1 MSRFDTFK
9 SLINRPIL
17 EAIRYTTSGGAVY
30 EPNKQGRKSRA
41 GYIMDAPDPDT
52 RNALYKKNER
62 GFAAL
67 FRKAPSEAMA
77 GNFLFLEVLSA
88 LGLYWSPLNSTGKN
102 KGEKSNLATVLSV
115 QNKLSTLENRLSK
128 CFSTNQVPFTNRHY
142 SIIEHI
148 LINNKSRYD
157 DELGFNT
164 YDLLRSSDN
173 SWDRIFNAKDKE
185 NKPIHGLRALLKN
198 ISDYVIAG
206 FFRRNAAFRREK
218 RKKEWQ
224 NLQRAAAYHD
234 GGGAGGSRRSE
245 DDWDL
250 SAYGENPEHGENAS
264 DNGTGEKVNEKANS
278 RGVKAADRR
287 KAEKFALSPEDRKK
301 VVEISIKAA
310 NLLYEDFNIYRDAGL
325 KPYDVLSIWKMA
337 DSIAGMSMSLDNLLM
352 KVDKEVSELSKE
364 EQEDLTVDDYLA
376 MIYTYLGKSLNKT
389 AKNLSE
395 AKRSALSFLNKN
407 SNVIPQGFVEGIR
420 DAISTHIT
428 EVGRQGDT
436 ARMINN
442 LKRYIRQQIRKKA
455 VKETEELKKFLE
467 DLDTIANRGI
477 TKEDRQKLTDVDTGS
492 RKAVENLNILKKIFD
507 YCAGSKR
514 KIGGIT
520 TGKLT
525 LDNLVKLMKL
535 SVAPPENCPSLIL
548 NLSKTITERFKDKFD
563 LSIEDIESFA
573 NRGGSEEDKNYAFMN
588 ELYERTRVDN
598 YNISNRYIT
607 NIRKGLDEDIEKAFS
622 ILQGTRREL
631 TDADYASDRDDLDLY
646 SQKPIVTIL
655 QDAGAS
661 KDVIDL
667 YNGNP
672 EQSSRYDERYTL
684 PSRDKSQKTIGQ
696 LFTKYDINNLIESCG
711 EDLKEAVYATLG
723 FEIRRQKAT
732 YLNKLYVAIDSI
744 EDGKDPNDLTKEE
757 REEIERLED
766 QIEEVNKADIRKN
779 LRVMNNIINAYE
791 IATLAVGIGASPTL
805 VSKYISNIASRIY
818 ATIDYLPDSVHK
830 QVEQLYAAVKA
841 TSTTTET
848 LDKDTRQH
856 SGLKDAIR
864 SRSKSLHKQ
873 IGKLEQSV
881 FDPRV
886 FIDLD
891 DLSTK
896 WKNSECFPGEY
907 ELPHGNGAVINIK
920 DSIPVMG
927 KKGKVSAVADA
938 LDITKADVQGKRD
951 DLHRD
956 ENKLYED
963 DIIISYPNKT
973 CGKIRAIFN
982 NIAEFWR
989 EMNPKFRKY
998 IPNPGAN
1005 NLTEK
1010 EKDKLRDI
1018 GEKLKHYATQ
1028 HIYEDVS
1035 RRIASLKKALSKAS
1049 RDFLA
1054 GRGIL
1059 SLNGEAFAK
1068 AIEDLY
1074 DNMSREEVNEITQTL
1089 ATQSYDVAAE
1099 KIEKYSNNLVA
1110 LGQDIAAYELDK
1122 VRSKADSLI
1131 LNAKK
1136 AGKGERALI
1145 VFGKSVFVK
1154 SLAEAIDEHI
1164 SPFLRNPGQ
1173 KISRDK
1179 AAYETLTDFSGT
1191 DKMRKLMARN
1201 AGKLATAKNEAVDG
1215 NSDPFDTLL
1224 SKILSNKYLRGTCW
1238 GIQSHLSDLI
1248 DKICSNVQN
1257 QFAGI
1262 SIIPEITTP
1271 TDVLRYNDVKVPIGF
1286 NMRFIIT
1293 DFNEIEE
1300 AKIKN
1305 EFKTLFKAEDGF
1317 IGTEMEKIIEE
1328 PLKDVKIND
1337 AASEAEVSDRL
1348 EQIAQDIQEQKKQ
1361 ANEISP
1367 AAFLSKEMRNTY
1379 SAIRR
1384 RANEAVLKINDIEE
1398 KYKKGNITKEQ
1409 YQEQTKV
1416 YITIIEECNVDIKAI
1431 NAGNRPVYHNMDG
1444 KPLDTATL
1452 SPDEAEAIKK
1462 AEEKSA
1468 KAKQAEADKTE
1479 TDKTETKTEAETE
1492 VEDEVYGSDQGET
1505 PTNTADKN
1513 TVNQLRSQTD
1523 NSDVFDNLDYWFGED
1538 EAEGEDEESCDEV
1551 DEVLAIFSDSHYCP
1565 KGPRIITNRDKFK
1578 RGYMV
1583 DDRRKEDF
1591 YRRH

>member
-30 EPNKQGRKSRA
+30 EPNTRGRKSRT
-41 GYIMDAPDPDT
+41 GYIMDAPDPAT

-62 GFAAL
+62 GFDAL
-67 FRKAPSEAMA
+67 FRKASSPATA

-88 LGLYWSPLNSTGKN
+88 LGLYLSPLNSTGKN
-102 KGEKSNLATVLSV
+102 KGEKSNLATILSV
-115 QNKLSTLENRLSK
+115 QNKLSALENRLSK
-128 CFSTNQVPFTNRHY
+128 CFSTNQVSFTDRHY

-198 ISDYVIAG
+198 ISDYVIAP
-206 FFRRNAAFRREK
+206 FYNREPAFRREK
-218 RKKEWQ
+218 RKKQWE
-224 NLQRAAAYHD
+224 NLQRSAAYYD
-234 GGGAGGSRRSE
+234 GGRAGGSRRS
-245 DDWDL
+245 DDEWDVKD
-250 SAYGENPEHGENAS
+250 YEENPEYDENAI
-264 DNGTGEKVNEKANS
+264 DDGTGNKVKEKAND
-278 RGVKAADRR
+278 RGVKVADRK

-301 VVEISIKAA
+301 VIEISVKAA
-310 NLLYEDFNIYRDAGL
+310 NLLYKDFTIYRDVGL
-325 KPYDVLSIWKMA
+325 NPYDVLSIWKMA
-337 DSIAGMSMSLDNLLM
+337 DSIAGMAMSLDNLLM
-352 KVDKEVSELSKE
+352 KVDKEIKELSKE
-364 EQEDLTVDDYLA
+364 EQEDLTVDDYLT
-376 MIYTYLGKSLNKT
+376 MIYNYLGKSLNKT

-395 AKRSALSFLNKN
+395 AKHSALSFLNKN
-407 SNVIPQGFVEGIR
+407 PDVIPQGFIEGIR

-436 ARMINN
+436 AKMINN
-442 LKRYIRQQIRKKA
+442 LKRYIKQQVDKNA
-455 VKETEELKKFLE
+455 VKETTELKKFLK

-477 TKEDRQKLTDVDTGS
+477 TQEDRQKLTDVDAGS
-492 RKAVENLNILKKIFD
+492 RKAVENLNALKNIFAH
-507 YCAGSKR
+507 CVKR
-514 KIGGIT
+514 KIGDIT
-520 TGKLT
+520 TDKLT
-525 LDNLVKLMKL
+525 LDNLVKFMKL
-535 SVAPPENCPSLIL
+535 SVAPPKNCPSLIL

-622 ILQGTRREL
+622 ILQGARREL
-631 TDADYASDRDDLDLY
+631 TDADYANDRDDLDLY

-655 QDAGAS
+655 QNARAN
-661 KDVIDL
+661 KAVIDL

-672 EQSSRYDERYTL
+672 EQSSLYDEKYTT
-684 PSRDKSQKTIGQ
+684 PRGNVSKKTIGQ
-696 LFTKYDINNLIESCG
+696 LFAKYDINNLIESGG

-723 FEIRRQKAT
+723 FEIQRQKAT

-744 EDGKDPNDLTKEE
+744 EGDKDPNDLTKEE
-757 REEIERLED
+757 QDEIARLEA
-766 QIEEVNKADIRKN
+766 QIEKVNKADIRKN

-805 VSKYISNIASRIY
+805 VSEYISNIASRIY
-818 ATIDYLPDSVHK
+818 ATKTYLPDSVHK

-848 LDKDTRQH
+848 LDNDTRQH
-856 SGLKDAIR
+856 SGLKDAIA
-864 SRSKSLHKQ
+864 SRANSIHKL
-873 IGKLEQSV
+873 IGKQEQSV

-886 FIDLD
+886 FIDLTE
-891 DLSTK
+891 LSKK
-896 WKNSECFPGEY
+896 WKNSECIPGEY
-907 ELPHGNGAVINIK
+907 KLPHGNGAVINIK

-927 KKGKVSAVADA
+927 KTGKVSAVADA
-938 LDITKADVQGKRD
+938 LGITKADVLSGDVDGKA
-951 DLHRD
+951 
-956 ENKLYED
+956 
-963 DIIISYPNKT
+963 IIISYPDET
-973 CGKIRAIFN
+973 WDKIKAIFN
-982 NIAEFWR
+982 DVAEFR
-989 EMNPKFRKY
+989 RKMNPDFRKY
-998 IPNPGAN
+998 IPNPGADT
-1005 NLTEK
+1005 LTEK
-1010 EKDKLRDI
+1010 EKDRLKQI
-1018 GEKLKHYATQ
+1018 GEQLRNYAQ
-1028 HIYEDVS
+1028 EFIYEDVS
-1035 RRIASLKKALSKAS
+1035 RRIASLKNALSDAS
-1049 RDFLA
+1049 KSFLKEH
-1054 GRGIL
+1054 GIL
-1059 SLNGEAFAK
+1059 SYNGLKFAK

-1074 DNMSREEVNEITQTL
+1074 DNMSPEEVNEVTQTL
-1089 ATQSYDVAAE
+1089 ATQSFDVAAK
-1099 KIEKYSNNLVA
+1099 KIEQYSEDLIA
-1110 LGQDIAAYELDK
+1110 LGQDIAAYELDQ
-1122 VRSKADSLI
+1122 VRRKADSLI
-1131 LNAKK
+1131 LNAKN
-1136 AGKGERALI
+1136 AGNDERALI
-1145 VFGKSVFVK
+1145 VFGKSVFVEPFTTAVK
-1154 SLAEAIDEHI
+1154 EWID
-1164 SPFLRNPGQ
+1164 PFLRNPGQ
-1173 KISRDK
+1173 KISLRDK
-1179 AAYETLTDFSGT
+1179 PKVYKTLTDFSGDST
-1191 DKMRKLMARN
+1191 MRKLMARN
-1201 AGKLATAKNEAVDG
+1201 AKKLATAKDEAADG

-1224 SKILSNKYLRGTCW
+1224 GEILSSKYLRRTCW

-1293 DFNEIEE
+1293 DFTENEE
-1300 AKIKN
+1300 ATIKDK
-1305 EFKTLFKAEDGF
+1305 FKTLFKAEDEF

-1337 AASEAEVSDRL
+1337 AASNADVSDRL
-1348 EQIAQDIQEQKKQ
+1348 EQIAQDIQKQKKQ

-1379 SAIRR
+1379 SAIRKR
-1384 RANEAVLKINDIEE
+1384 RDDALLKINDIEE
-1398 KYKKGNITKEQ
+1398 KYSKGNITKEQ
-1409 YQEQTKV
+1409 YREQAKV
-1416 YITIIEECNVDIKAI
+1416 YITIMDECNVDIKAI
-1431 NAGNRPVYHNMDG
+1431 NAGNKPVYHDIDG

-1462 AEEKSA
+1462 AEEKAAKKATKANQDDSANNSATNNADFSYEPDSSVEDSADDDTESGESDFSYETEDTPDDSNDDSADTPAPTVNNFRSFFA
-1468 KAKQAEADKTE
+1468 KAKRQP
-1479 TDKTETKTEAETE
+1479 
-1492 VEDEVYGSDQGET
+1492 S
-1505 PTNTADKN
+1505 
-1513 TVNQLRSQTD
+1513 
-1523 NSDVFDNLDYWFGED
+1523 
-1538 EAEGEDEESCDEV
+1538 EDEESCDEV
-1551 DEVLAIFSDSHYCP
+1551 DEVLAIFSDGHCCP

-1578 RGYMV
+1578 RGYMI

>member
-17 EAIRYTTSGGAVY
+17 EAIRYTESGGAVY
-30 EPNKQGRKSRA
+30 EPNKQGKKSRTR
-41 GYIMDAPDPDT
+41 YIMDAPDPDT

-67 FRKAPSEAMA
+67 FRKAPSEATA

-88 LGLYWSPLNSTGKN
+88 LGLYLNPLNSTGKN

-115 QNKLSTLENRLSK
+115 QNKLSALENRLSK
-128 CFSTNQVPFTNRHY
+128 CFSTNQVSFTDRHY

-185 NKPIHGLRALLKN
+185 GKSIHGLRALLKN
-198 ISDYVIAG
+198 ISDYVIAV
-206 FFRRNAAFRREK
+206 FLSHNDAFMREK
-218 RKKEWQ
+218 RKKQWE
-224 NLQRAAAYHD
+224 NLQRSAAYYD
-234 GGGAGGSRRSE
+234 GGRAGGSRRS
-245 DDWDL
+245 DDEWDVKD
-250 SAYGENPEHGENAS
+250 YEENPEYDENAS
-264 DNGTGEKVNEKANS
+264 DDGTGEKKANN
-278 RGVKAADRR
+278 RGVTAADRR
-287 KAEKFALSPEDRKK
+287 KAEKFALSPEDREK
-301 VVEISIKAA
+301 VIEISLKAA
-310 NLLYEDFNIYRDAGL
+310 DLLYKDFNIYRDAGL

-364 EQEDLTVDDYLA
+364 EQENLNVDDYLA
-376 MIYTYLGKSLNKT
+376 MIYSYLGKSLNKT

-436 ARMINN
+436 AKMINN
-442 LKRYIRQQIRKKA
+442 LKRYIKQQIEKNVIKK
-455 VKETEELKKFLE
+455 TEKLKKFLE

-477 TKEDRQKLTDVDTGS
+477 TKEDRQKLTDVDAGS
-492 RKAVENLNILKKIFD
+492 RKAVENLNALKNIFAH
-507 YCAGSKR
+507 CVKR
-514 KIGGIT
+514 KIGDIT
-520 TGKLT
+520 TDKLT

-535 SVAPPENCPSLIL
+535 SMAPPKGCPKTIL
-548 NLSKTITERFKDKFD
+548 KLSKTITERFKDKFD

-573 NRGGSEEDKNYAFMN
+573 NREGSEEDKNYAFMN

-631 TDADYASDRDDLDLY
+631 TDADYANDRGDLDLY

-672 EQSSRYDERYTL
+672 EQSSLYSKRYKTPL
-684 PSRDKSQKTIGQ
+684 GNVSKKTIGQ
-696 LFTKYDINNLIESCG
+696 LFAKYDINNLIESCG
-711 EDLKEAVYATLG
+711 KDLKEAVYATLG

-757 REEIERLED
+757 RDDIAKLEAE
-766 QIEEVNKADIRKN
+766 IEEVNKADIREN

-805 VSKYISNIASRIY
+805 VSEYISNIASRIN
-818 ATIDYLPDSVHK
+818 ATIDYLPDSVRK
-830 QVEQLYAAVKA
+830 QAKQLHAAVKA

-856 SGLKDAIR
+856 SGLKDAIA
-864 SRSKSLHKQ
+864 SRSESLHKL
-873 IGKLEQSV
+873 IGKQEQSV

-886 FIDLD
+886 FIDLTE
-891 DLSTK
+891 LSKK
-896 WKNSECFPGEY
+896 WKNSECIPGEY

-927 KKGKVSAVADA
+927 KKGKISAVADA
-938 LDITKADVQGKRD
+938 LGITKADVQSGNVDR
-951 DLHRD
+951 
-956 ENKLYED
+956 N

-973 CGKIRAIFN
+973 WDEIKAIFN
-982 NIAEFWR
+982 DVAEFRR
-989 EMNPKFRKY
+989 EMNPDFRKY
-998 IPNPGAN
+998 IPNPGADT
-1005 NLTEK
+1005 LTEK
-1010 EKDKLRDI
+1010 EKNRLKQI
-1018 GEKLKHYATQ
+1018 GEQLKKYATQ
-1028 HIYEDVS
+1028 HIYHDVS
-1035 RRIASLKKALSKAS
+1035 RRIASLKKALSEAS
-1049 RDFLA
+1049 RDFLEEHH
-1054 GRGIL
+1054 IL
-1059 SLNGEAFAK
+1059 SLNDEAFAK

-1074 DNMSREEVNEITQTL
+1074 DNMSPEEVNEITQTL
-1089 ATQSYDVAAE
+1089 ATQSYDVAAR
-1099 KIEKYSNNLVA
+1099 KIEQYSNDLIA

-1136 AGKGERALI
+1136 AGNNERALI

-1154 SLAEAIDEHI
+1154 SFADAVDEHI
-1164 SPFLRNPGQ
+1164 SPFLRKPGQ

-1179 AAYETLTDFSGT
+1179 AAYEILTDFSGT

-1201 AGKLATAKNEAVDG
+1201 AKKLATAKDEAAGG

-1224 SKILSNKYLRGTCW
+1224 SEILSNNYLRSTCW

-1293 DFNEIEE
+1293 DFNENEE
-1300 AKIKN
+1300 AKIKD
-1305 EFKTLFKAEDGF
+1305 EFKTLFKAEDEF

-1337 AASEAEVSDRL
+1337 AASDADVSDRL
-1348 EQIAQDIQEQKKQ
+1348 EQIAQDIQKQKKQ

-1379 SAIRR
+1379 SAIRKR
-1384 RANEAVLKINDIEE
+1384 RDDALLKINDIEE
-1398 KYKKGNITKEQ
+1398 KYSKGNITKEQ
-1409 YQEQTKV
+1409 YREQAKV
-1416 YITIIEECNVDIKAI
+1416 YITIMDECNVDIKAI
-1431 NAGNRPVYHNMDG
+1431 NAGNKPVYHDIDG

-1462 AEEKSA
+1462 AKEKSA
-1468 KAKQAEADKTE
+1468 ETEQAEA
-1479 TDKTETKTEAETE
+1479 EAEDEVETE
-1492 VEDEVYGSDQGET
+1492 VEDEADTEVEDEVHSSDKGEP
-1505 PTNTADKN
+1505 PTNTAN
-1513 TVNQLRSQTD
+1513 RTPVNQLRRQTD
-1523 NSDVFDNLDYWFGED
+1523 NVDVFDNTDAWFGPEG
-1538 EAEGEDEESCDEV
+1538 EGEDEESCDEV
-1551 DEVLAIFSDSHYCP
+1551 DEVLAIFSDSHCCP

-1583 DDRRKEDF
+1583 DERRKEDF